1 MTLNVTQLREELIKL
16 GAVQRL
22 SDLNKEREVL
32 LKLLGQ
38 EESREVKAKEIIKH
52 VKSRKKYKLKK
63 KHWTQTPEGKKKMS
77 QIMLAKYANGW
88 KGKKK

>member
-52 VKSRKKYKLKK
+52 VKSHKKGKKL
-63 KHWTQTPEGKKKMS
+63 HWTQTPEGKKKMS